1 MGGGEDDD
9 DDDVDLDELNKLS
22 QFYAEQDEKDPDFVP
37 FKATNPRTSNPPILA
52 KRQVWPLSF
61 FVRVFTCCQSKNHG
75 FAWRDN
81 H

>member
-9 DDDVDLDELNKLS
+9 DDVDLEELNKLS

-37 FKATNPRTSNPPILA
+37 FKSTNPRKSNPPIFA

-61 FVRVFTCCQSKNHG
+61 FCVFT
-75 FAWRDN
+75 F
-81 H
+81 